1 MHSALRRK
9 TRLALAVG
17 ASALPLNALRV
28 LFLRLFFGYDI
39 KNSQI
44 GFGTILCVESA
55 VIHDSRIGAFNR
67 FLGPLRAEISGAT
80 IMASNQFGCGD
91 WVLDPKLAKPAYT
104 RTLKIQQGA
113 MITSRHSFDVCATIS
128 IGENTWIAGSHSQFW
143 THGADDVGDIEIGAN
158 CYVGSA
164 VRFSSQSGVGNN
176 VLLALG
182 SVVTKRL
189 MEDNALV
196 GGVPAKVLK
205 QNYHWKEQAG
215 R

>member
-1 MHSALRRK
+1 M
-9 TRLALAVG
+9 
-17 ASALPLNALRV
+17 
-28 LFLRLFFGYDI
+28 
-39 KNSQI
+39 
-44 GFGTILCVESA
+44 
-55 VIHDSRIGAFNR
+55 
-67 FLGPLRAEISGAT
+67 EIEGAT
-80 IMASNQFGCGD
+80 IGSRNSFTCGD

-104 RTLKIQQGA
+104 RTLKIRQGA
-113 MITSRHSFDVCATIS
+113 MITSHHSFDICATVS

-143 THGADDVGDIEIGAN
+143 THGAGDVGDIEIGAN
-158 CYVGSA
+158 CYLGSA
-164 VRFSSQSGVGNN
+164 VRFSSQSGLGNN

-182 SVVTKRL
+182 SIVTKRL